1 MLRMSL
7 INVAVKSGP
16 PSPCPFCCSVL
27 VPLQCPQS
35 QEQIETLMM
44 DIQPHPPLRSSHN
57 PSAGLGSPP
66 SPSLAPW
73 GRQSRGSQPVRQA
86 CSPHQFRE
94 SRRQPCILT
103 SLALNVAQ
111 FRRLQKQRRE
121 ASSGRGGSQLQRRCN
136 DTTPGCRS
144 AKVFTGLCRASGLSL
159 QLRWRAFCCLS
170 GGYTDAFTIKKTSCF
185 LRPLGF
191 VSKGQARNHIFSS
204 IQVYSSSEKLQ
215 QPIMSH
221 WMFN

>member
-1 MLRMSL
+1 MLGMSL

-66 SPSLAPW
+66 SPSSAPR

-103 SLALNVAQ
+103 SLALTSSGGDVAQ

-121 ASSGRGGSQLQRRCN
+121 ASPGRGGSQLRQRCN
-136 DTTPGCRS
+136 DATLGCRS
-144 AKVFTGLCRASGLSL
+144 AKVFTGLCCASGLSL
-159 QLRWRAFCCLS
+159 QLR
-170 GGYTDAFTIKKTSCF
+170 
-185 LRPLGF
+185 
-191 VSKGQARNHIFSS
+191 
-204 IQVYSSSEKLQ
+204 
-215 QPIMSH
+215 
-221 WMFN
+221 

>member
-1 MLRMSL
+1 MLGMSL

-66 SPSLAPW
+66 SPSSAPR

-103 SLALNVAQ
+103 SLALT
-111 FRRLQKQRRE
+111 
-121 ASSGRGGSQLQRRCN
+121 SSGG
-136 DTTPGCRS
+136 
-144 AKVFTGLCRASGLSL
+144 KWLSL
-159 QLRWRAFCCLS
+159 EDFRNSGERPRRGVEGVSCGRDAMTQLWVVAVPKCLQ
-170 GGYTDAFTIKKTSCF
+170 DCVA
-185 LRPLGF
+185 LLG
-191 VSKGQARNHIFSS
+191 SHFS
-204 IQVYSSSEKLQ
+204 
-215 QPIMSH
+215 
-221 WMFN
+221 